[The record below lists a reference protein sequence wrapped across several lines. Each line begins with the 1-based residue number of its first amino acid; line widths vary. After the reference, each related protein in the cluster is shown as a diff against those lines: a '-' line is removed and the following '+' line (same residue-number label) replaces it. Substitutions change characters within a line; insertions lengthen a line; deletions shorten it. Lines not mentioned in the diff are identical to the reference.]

1 MERDFVSEHRRR
13 VKDKFLQ
20 NGIVKGTPPHEI
32 LEILLF
38 YSIARK
44 DTKIT
49 AKLLLEKF
57 GSLSNVFNAT
67 PEELQTVEGI
77 GEHSAILLKLI
88 PEIMRAYGEDMLSPV
103 SYLNDSDEIG
113 TYLLSRYAYFENEEV
128 FSLLSFNG
136 KGKLI
141 SFNIIEKGD
150 IASVGV
156 STRKVIETL
165 INTKATNAV
174 IAHNHPGGIA
184 LPSSIDLK
192 ITESLRNS
200 LKSIN
205 VRLIDHII
213 LTNNDFV
220 SLAQSEKFKEIFKD

>member
-20 NGIVKGTPPHEI
+20 NGLPKGAPPHEI

-44 DTKIT
+44 DTKVT

-88 PEIMRAYGEDMLSPV
+88 PEIMRAYGEDMLSPAA
-103 SYLNDSDEIG
+103 YLNDSDEIG
-113 TYLLSRYAYFENEEV
+113 TYLLSRYAYFSSEEV
-128 FSLLSFNG
+128 FSVLSLNN
-136 KGKLI
+136 KGRLI
-141 SFNIIEKGD
+141 SFNVIEKGD
-150 IASVGV
+150 IGSVGV

-165 INTKATNAV
+165 LNTKATSAV

-184 LPSSIDLK
+184 LPSDIDLK
-192 ITESLRNS
+192 ITESLHLS

-205 VRLIDHII
+205 VNLIDHII
-213 LTNNDFV
+213 LADDDFV
-220 SLAQSEKFKEIFKD
+220 SLAQSEKFRDIFK